1 MGFQRLP
8 LKIVEWI
15 AKDLKGEAADSGD
28 FKKKPRRGQPCSFAL
43 IAYQQK
49 F

>member
-28 FKKKPRRGQPCSFAL
+28 LKKSPAVVSPAASH
-43 IAYQQK
+43 
-49 F
+49 